1 MNDEEAALMYPP
13 APLEPCECAAMYSAF
28 YRRSFT
34 IATVVILGY
43 VLLRMLVPFWG
54 PLAWAAFLAIFLH
67 PLHLRLTRQWGGRAG
82 WSAALIT
89 ALTPFVLIAPLS
101 ALGLVFAKQVGI
113 LIGGLRAHAIPSF
126 PTIRQDLDAY
136 PVIGPLLRWVDADVS
151 VTAAQVQEWLVN
163 GAQSVLRAAAGV
175 GEQVALG
182 VFGTLVGFALMV
194 FLLFFLLRDGERIFD
209 RLMILV
215 PLEPQRRARL
225 IHYLAEVTRAVVYG
239 HSLTALAQGALVGA
253 GFAIV
258 HLPSPVVFGVLAALA
273 ALLPGAGTG
282 FVLIPAVLYLAFA
295 GRWGAALFLGLWS
308 LGIGL
313 CDNFLRPYLTRQHA
327 AVSTLTV
334 FVGVIGGLV
343 AFGLIGL
350 VLGPVLL
357 SLIVALLRFAQESLT
372 HTDEEPS

>member
-1 MNDEEAALMYPP
+1 
-13 APLEPCECAAMYSAF
+13 MYSAF

-34 IATVVILGY
+34 IATVLILGY
-43 VLLRMLVPFWG
+43 ALLKMLAPFWG
-54 PLAWAAFLAIFLH
+54 PLGWAAFLAFFLH
-67 PLHLRLTRQWGGRAG
+67 PLHLRLTRKWGGRAG
-82 WSAALIT
+82 WSALFIT
-89 ALTPFVLIAPLS
+89 VLTPFVLIAPLS
-101 ALGLVFAKQVGI
+101 ALGLVFARQVGI
-113 LIGGLRAHAIPSF
+113 LIGYLRARSIPSF
-126 PTIRQDLDAY
+126 PTMRQDLDGY
-136 PVIGPLLRWVDADVS
+136 PLIGPLLRWVDADVS

-163 GAQSVLRAAAGV
+163 GAQSILRAAAGV

-194 FLLFFLLRDGERIFD
+194 FLFFYLLRDGERIFS
-209 RLMILV
+209 RLMDLV
-215 PLEPQRRARL
+215 PLEPERRARL
-225 IHYLAEVTRAVVYG
+225 ITYLAEVTRAVVFG
-239 HSLTALAQGALVGA
+239 HSLTALAQGALVGI

-258 HLPSPVVFGVLAALA
+258 HLPSPLVFGVLAALA

-282 FVLIPAVLYLAFA
+282 FVLIPAVLYLAFD
-295 GRWGAALFLGLWS
+295 GRWGAALFLALWS
-308 LGIGL
+308 VGIGL
-313 CDNFLRPYLTRQHA
+313 CDNLLRPYLTRQHA

-372 HTDEEPS
+372 HTDHEPS

>member
-1 MNDEEAALMYPP
+1 
-13 APLEPCECAAMYSAF
+13 MYSAF

-43 VLLRMLVPFWG
+43 ALLKMLAPFWG
-54 PLAWAAFLAIFLH
+54 ALGWAAFLAFFLH
-67 PLHLRLTRQWGGRAG
+67 PLHSRLTRKWGGRAG
-82 WSAALIT
+82 LSAAAIT

-101 ALGLVFAKQVGI
+101 ALGLVFARQVGI
-113 LIGGLRAHAIPSF
+113 LIGYLRAQSMPSF
-126 PTIRQDLDAY
+126 PAIRQNLDAY
-136 PVIGPLLRWVDADVS
+136 PVIGPLLRWVDADVA
-151 VTAAQVQEWLVN
+151 VTAAQLQEWLVN
-163 GAQSVLRAAAGV
+163 GAQSVLKSAAGV

-194 FLLFFLLRDGERIFD
+194 FLLFYLLRDGEQMFTG
-209 RLMILV
+209 LLGLV
-215 PLEPQRRARL
+215 PLEPKRRAKL
-225 IHYLAEVTRAVVYG
+225 IQYLAEVTRAVVYG
-239 HSLTALAQGALVGA
+239 HSLTALVQGALVGI

-282 FVLIPAVLYLAFA
+282 FVLIPAVLYLAFD
-295 GRWGAALFLGLWS
+295 GRWGAAVFLGIWS
-308 LGIGL
+308 VGIAL
-313 CDNFLRPYLTRQHA
+313 CDNILRPFLTRQHA

-357 SLIVALLRFAQESLT
+357 SLIVALLRFAQERLAQGGA
-372 HTDEEPS
+372 DPS

>member
-1 MNDEEAALMYPP
+1 MYP
-13 APLEPCECAAMYSAF
+13 AVHSSQAGAATMYSSF
-28 YRRSFT
+28 YRRCFA

-43 VLLRMLVPFWG
+43 ALLKMLAPFWG
-54 PLAWAAFLAIFLH
+54 PLGWAAFLAFFLH
-67 PLHLRLTRQWGGRAG
+67 PVHRRLTRKFGGRAG
-82 WSAALIT
+82 WSAVLIT
-89 ALTPFVLIAPLS
+89 LLTPFVLIAPLS

-113 LIGGLRAHAIPSF
+113 LIGYLRAHAMPSF
-126 PTIRQDLDAY
+126 PTIRQDLDSY
-136 PVIGPLLRWVDADVS
+136 PLIGPLLRWVDADVS

-163 GAQSVLRAAAGV
+163 GAQSTLKAAAAV
-175 GEQVALG
+175 GGELALG

-194 FLLFFLLRDGERIFD
+194 FLLFYLLRDGQQIFN
-209 RLMILV
+209 RLMDLV
-215 PLEPQRRARL
+215 PLEPKRRAKL
-225 IHYLAEVTRAVVYG
+225 IQYLAEVTRAVVYG
-239 HSLTALAQGALVGA
+239 HSLTALAQGTLVGI

-282 FVLIPAVLYLAFA
+282 FVLIPAVLYLAFD
-295 GRWGAALFLGLWS
+295 GRWGAAVFLGLWS
-308 LGIGL
+308 LGIAL
-313 CDNFLRPYLTRQHA
+313 CDNILRPFLTQQHA

-357 SLIVALLRFAQESLT
+357 SLIIALLRFA
-372 HTDEEPS
+372 EEVIKQDAQRPL

>member
-1 MNDEEAALMYPP
+1 MYP
-13 APLEPCECAAMYSAF
+13 AARLEPFGCASMYSAF
-28 YRRSFT
+28 LSALLHDRDRRDSGLCAPGRCST
-34 IATVVILGY
+34 
-43 VLLRMLVPFWG
+43 PFWG
-54 PLAWAAFLAIFLH
+54 PLCWAAFLAFFLH
-67 PLHLRLTRQWGGRAG
+67 PLHVRLTRKWGGRAG
-82 WSAALIT
+82 LSAALIT
-89 ALTPFVLIAPLS
+89 VLTPFVLIAPLS
-101 ALGLVFAKQVGI
+101 ALGLVFARQVGI
-113 LIGGLRAHAIPSF
+113 LIGYLRAHAIPSY

-136 PVIGPLLRWVDADVS
+136 PLIGPLLRWVDADVS

-163 GAQSVLRAAAGV
+163 GAQSILKAAAGV

-194 FLLFFLLRDGERIFD
+194 FLLFYLLRDGPRI
-209 RLMILV
+209 LSGLLGLV
-215 PLEPQRRARL
+215 PLEPKRRARL
-225 IHYLAEVTRAVVYG
+225 IQYLADVTRAVVYG
-239 HSLTALAQGALVGA
+239 HSLTALAQGALVGI

-258 HLPSPVVFGVLAALA
+258 HLPSPVVFGVLAALT

-295 GRWGAALFLGLWS
+295 GRWGAALFLGIWG
-308 LGIGL
+308 LGIAL
-313 CDNFLRPYLTRQHA
+313 VDNFLRPFLTRQHA

-357 SLIVALLRFAQESLT
+357 SLIVALLRFAQERMAEGGA
-372 HTDEEPS
+372 DPS

>member
-1 MNDEEAALMYPP
+1 
-13 APLEPCECAAMYSAF
+13 MYSAF
-28 YRRSFT
+28 YRRSFA

-43 VLLRMLVPFWG
+43 ALLKMLAPFWG
-54 PLAWAAFLAIFLH
+54 PLGWAAFLAFFLLPVH
-67 PLHLRLTRQWGGRAG
+67 KRLTRKLGRAG

-89 ALTPFVLIAPLS
+89 LLTPFVLIAPLS

-113 LIGGLRAHAIPSF
+113 LIDYLRAHSLPSF
-126 PTIRQDLDAY
+126 PTIRQDLDRY
-136 PVIGPLLRWVDADVS
+136 PLIGPLLRWVDADVS

-163 GAQSVLRAAAGV
+163 GTQSALREAASLG
-175 GEQVALG
+175 GELALG
-182 VFGTLVGFALMV
+182 VFGTLLGFALMV
-194 FLLFFLLRDGERIFD
+194 FLLFYLLRDGLRIFN
-209 RLMILV
+209 RLMNLV
-215 PLEPQRRARL
+215 PLEPERRARL
-225 IHYLAEVTRAVVYG
+225 IQYLAEVTRAVVYG
-239 HSLTALAQGALVGA
+239 HSLTALAAGALVGI

-258 HLPSPVVFGVLAALA
+258 HLPSPVVFAVLAALA

-295 GRWGAALFLGLWS
+295 GRWGAAIFLSAWT

-313 CDNFLRPYLTRQHA
+313 GDNLLRPYLARQHA

-334 FVGVIGGLV
+334 FVGVIGGVV

-357 SLIVALLRFAQESLT
+357 SLIVALLRFAGEDVAPDEGESR
-372 HTDEEPS
+372 